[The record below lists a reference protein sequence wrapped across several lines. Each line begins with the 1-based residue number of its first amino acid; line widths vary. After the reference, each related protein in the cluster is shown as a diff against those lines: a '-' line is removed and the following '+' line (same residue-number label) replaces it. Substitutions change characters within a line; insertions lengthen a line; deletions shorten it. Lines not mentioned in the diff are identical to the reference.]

1 MEIIYNSQNYNKNNI
16 CRICMQEDGNLYP
29 IFKEIFLGN
38 RTTTIAQIITEC
50 TKYPVTHNDQLPAQI
65 CNACMEAARN
75 AHQFKSQTEEA
86 YCQLK
91 ALYDITWIPKQEKG
105 NVSGCIRSE
114 AAATVRVSALTTDK
128 YTQTEKS
135 TVFQCECCPKKFFI
149 ESELRQHR
157 ATIHANDAKKC
168 RVCGETFN
176 HLGQLKVH
184 LSTEHPSEGI
194 RCDFKCNICSREF
207 TRKDHLKRHL
217 IRVHKIEDDKL
228 NISKVSLDEPEIE
241 NPPQLSASLNN
252 YSSHWPDYQ
261 EDDDNEATAPNE
273 TMAATNP
280 FSSEDEGLE
289 HHNFNDMDE
298 EDVKQFV
305 ETIAHPEISIK
316 VENPD
321 YTDNIST
328 SITKQ
333 EKLAKSINLS
343 NETVL
348 KPELAEENIEIK
360 ENAKEKEEEEQEEEN
375 IDNLNTSY
383 QEHHSNNTSD
393 EDTDEDYQ
401 HSSDDE
407 DQDDKFET
415 TKKPPK
421 DNLMTVVKQEQNNEK
436 LEIATSSKD
445 KHKTKLKAN
454 TKTPRRRHG
463 STKNEDNRCKEC
475 NRTFTRYNHLLRH
488 MLTHSDEKP
497 HVCNFCGKGFSRS
510 DHLQKHIQ
518 SIHCE
523 KNYKCDQC
531 SSAYGRKDHLQRH
544 IETRHNKDPTIQKPQ
559 FDCDMCEKKFTT
571 KAYLAKHKLL
581 HTDRLYAC
589 KHCSETFT
597 EKEQMKEHQKKKHAQ
612 PRNFLCNICGDSF
625 QRNEYLKIHMRRHT
639 GEKPY
644 KCRFCEKGFPRS
656 TDLKMHE
663 RYHIGHK
670 PNLCN
675 LCGKGFHRPYNLTI
689 HMRTHTGEKPY
700 KCNQCPQAFA
710 QSNDLKAHIRRH
722 TGERFRC
729 DMCSAAFL
737 QRYGLN
743 AHLRTVH
750 GIIVTS
756 FTGRLRKTEQPIDG
770 GGGGEQ
776 LDQTTTAAVVTTPP
790 TQQLAPAQQE
800 QSHTSLPSPHI
811 DSTITPPP
819 LYLGH
824 HFIAPTVG
832 STSTSPPIDI
842 SSTSATTSSSLPP
855 LPLAHPSAQQM

>member
-1 MEIIYNSQNYNKNNI
+1 MEMNTSLPSFTKNTI
-16 CRICMQEDGNLYP
+16 CRVCMQIDNNLFP
-29 IFKEIFLGN
+29 IFNEIFAGDN
-38 RTTTIAQIITEC
+38 TITVAEILSEC
-50 TKYPVTHNDQLPAQI
+50 TKYPVTYNDQLPTQV
-65 CNACMEAARN
+65 CNNCMTLART
-75 AHQFKSQTEEA
+75 AHQFKRQTEEA
-86 YCQLK
+86 YCHLK
-91 ALYDITWIPKQEKG
+91 ALYDTSWIPKEEKG
-105 NVSGCIRSE
+105 NGGL
-114 AAATVRVSALTTDK
+114 ATGRVGANTTNK
-128 YTQTEKS
+128 YTQTDKS
-135 TVFQCECCPKKFFI
+135 TVFQCEICPKKFFV

-157 ATIHANDAKKC
+157 AATHANDGKKC

-217 IRVHKIEDDKL
+217 TGVHKITDKTL
-228 NISKVSLDEPEIE
+228 DIHKISLDEPEIE
-241 NPPQLSASLNN
+241 TVIPTSFNN

-261 EDDDNEATAPNE
+261 EDDDNETPANE
-273 TMAATNP
+273 TMTATNP
-280 FSSEDEGLE
+280 FSSEDEGLDQ
-289 HHNFNDMDE
+289 HNFNTME
-298 EDVKQFV
+298 EVEDVKKFV
-305 ETIAHPEISIK
+305 ENITQPEISIK
-316 VENPD
+316 VENSD
-321 YTDNIST
+321 YDYNIT
-328 SITKQ
+328 NDKN
-333 EKLAKSINLS
+333 EKVNKSLNSSFVELKS
-343 NETVL
+343 SF
-348 KPELAEENIEIK
+348 KPENPECNIKILEN
-360 ENAKEKEEEEQEEEN
+360 NN
-375 IDNLNTSY
+375 DNGDKFNKSFSDN
-383 QEHHSNNTSD
+383 HSNNNTSD
-393 EDTDEDYQ
+393 DDSDGYCDNHDEGEDED
-401 HSSDDE
+401 DD
-407 DQDDKFET
+407 DDDLET
-415 TKKPPK
+415 FK
-421 DNLMTVVKQEQNNEK
+421 K
-436 LEIATSSKD
+436 LEKSEEPTTENPTSSKA
-445 KHKTKLKAN
+445 HKIKK
-454 TKTPRRRHG
+454 KTTINKPPRRRHG
-463 STKNEDNRCKEC
+463 SSKNEDNRCKEC

-544 IETRHNKDPTIQKPQ
+544 IETRHNKDPTVQKPQ

-589 KHCSETFT
+589 KHCSETFP

-729 DMCSAAFL
+729 DICSAAFL

-756 FTGRLRKTEQPIDG
+756 FTGRLRKTEQPV
-770 GGGGEQ
+770 ESSESH
-776 LDQTTTAAVVTTPP
+776 DQQITDN
-790 TQQLAPAQQE
+790 TQQPPAPVPLQTANVPE
-800 QSHTSLPSPHI
+800 QTQTSLPSPLV
-811 DSTITPPP
+811 DNNVTPPP

-824 HFIAPTVG
+824 HFINPMPPVVVNA
-832 STSTSPPIDI
+832 TSTSPIDI
-842 SSTSATTSSSLPP
+842 SASSATLQLP
-855 LPLAHPSAQQM
+855 LPQPPPHQTTQQM